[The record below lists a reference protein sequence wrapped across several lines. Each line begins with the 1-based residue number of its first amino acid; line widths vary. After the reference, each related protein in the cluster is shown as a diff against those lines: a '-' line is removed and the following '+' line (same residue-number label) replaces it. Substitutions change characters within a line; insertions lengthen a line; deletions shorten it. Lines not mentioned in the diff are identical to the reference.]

1 MGFFSVNK
9 EVLPIGISL
18 RVPIGTRSDGKLNLV
33 LYINLSRPVGR
44 KSYNNNDLLLN
55 V

>member
-33 LYINLSRPVGR
+33 VLVLSNLGGS
-44 KSYNNNDLLLN
+44 LLISAALKY
-55 V
+55 

>member
-18 RVPIGTRSDGKLNLV
+18 RVPIGTRSDGKLNLIFRTTFIK
-33 LYINLSRPVGR
+33 LYSSSINNLI
-44 KSYNNNDLLLN
+44 
-55 V
+55 